1 MSVRCTGVSEVQF
14 TEIDGVTTVWTEVP
28 GLMVANLSFRVGQA
42 DERLPNRGITH
53 FCEHLALSD
62 IGQQPYTY
70 NGATGTTVT
79 SFSVQGRPDEVSA
92 HLERACRELSSG
104 RFLDRAAHERKVLR
118 IEGARR
124 GGSVVSAH
132 LGMRYGARA
141 HGLVS
146 WPEFG
151 LHTVTRDDLW
161 AWAYRHF
168 TAANA
173 VLWLSGPPPPSLRL
187 PLFGGPRNQAVAGDP
202 LVNTFPTWTAE
213 DGPPAVTAVSRRS
226 VAAAATSSLLGR
238 LVMDWLRH
246 QQGAAYSPSSDYTRL
261 DGTTAITSLVA
272 DGPLAKGAEAAWTAY
287 SAFTTFAENG
297 PPANY
302 VADYRDQAERYA
314 QEVHAPLGEL
324 SRLSD
329 ELVHGLACTPA
340 EQISAETAALTP
352 DSIRQCA
359 ADMLRTAVVQVPNAT
374 DPPAWS
380 LLRYAAPDQTSL
392 VGAHAV
398 RRRKYRNVERWSSGE
413 ELAYSESVV
422 GLRQGHVAAQAVTLD
437 QHTVMLAYADGSRSL
452 IDLVGRQLLVR
463 PTAWDQGTDVIAW
476 LDQVVPPER
485 TVSPGVRWLL
495 PAGSAPEALRSAIA
509 NGRTVSKSPIEVG
522 PIHLDAWAWST
533 ESTREISDQRRA
545 LPGALILGWL
555 AHRHLL
561 APWLE
566 AYLAGPLAAFRAG
579 RLTPPDLFEMVGRSC
594 TSDLATPRAAVFVA
608 DLMVA
613 QPKAGRSWYEDRLCA
628 ITASEAPLLSLAEHH
643 ATPLWQAIDA
653 EWQRRP
659 DRGPAWLGE
668 ALSPPVP
675 ELRVAATLV
684 HTESESIDGR

>member
-1 MSVRCTGVSEVQF
+1 
-14 TEIDGVTTVWTEVP
+14 
-28 GLMVANLSFRVGQA
+28 
-42 DERLPNRGITH
+42 
-53 FCEHLALSD
+53 
-62 IGQQPYTY
+62 
-70 NGATGTTVT
+70 
-79 SFSVQGRPDEVSA
+79 
-92 HLERACRELSSG
+92 
-104 RFLDRAAHERKVLR
+104 
-118 IEGARR
+118 
-124 GGSVVSAH
+124 
-132 LGMRYGARA
+132 
-141 HGLVS
+141 
-146 WPEFG
+146 
-151 LHTVTRDDLW
+151 
-161 AWAYRHF
+161 
-168 TAANA
+168 
-173 VLWLSGPPPPSLRL
+173 
-187 PLFGGPRNQAVAGDP
+187 
-202 LVNTFPTWTAE
+202 
-213 DGPPAVTAVSRRS
+213 
-226 VAAAATSSLLGR
+226 
-238 LVMDWLRH
+238 MDWLRH

-437 QHTVMLAYADGSRSL
+437 EHTVMLAYADGSRSL

-555 AHRHLL
+555 AHRYLL